1 MLDLRKELSLIYL
14 FIIYDLWVVRFIC
27 DRIVV
32 MNNGKIVEEGKIEEI
47 FNYF

>member
-1 MLDLRKELSLIYL
+1 MLKLKKELNLIYL

-32 MNNGKIVEEGKIEEI
+32 MNSGKIVEEGKIEKI